1 MDYGVVRIGVCDSVR
16 FCTSLAGS
24 RILWH
29 LAQHVMTNVLLQVY
43 MKKIVE
49 KLTER
54 NPERVAE
61 FKAAAAPAIKKV
73 SYSSLVHYGQS

>member
-1 MDYGVVRIGVCDSVR
+1 
-16 FCTSLAGS
+16 
-24 RILWH
+24 
-29 LAQHVMTNVLLQVY
+29 MTNVLLQVY